1 MPAGRRRY
9 EDGLSEM
16 AHRRDRGGLLLPPSA
31 VLVLVVFSFNDSKF
45 SVDWRG
51 FTLQWYQRLLE
62 RPDIL
67 RGLKASLI
75 VGGAA
80 TIISAVFGTLLA
92 LALGRQ
98 QFRGRRVLEGFLYV
112 PIVTPEIVTGISLLL
127 LFVLLKFPLGLATI
141 TIAHVAF
148 CISFVVIVVLG
159 THPGNGREP
168 GRSRHDPGR

>member
-1 MPAGRRRY
+1 MNTP
-9 EDGLSEM
+9 
-16 AHRRDRGGLLLPPSA
+16 LPRWLIGITGVVYFFLHLP

-75 VGGAA
+75 VGAA
-80 TIISAVFGTLLA
+80 TTVISAVLGTLLA

-98 QFRGRRVLEGFLYV
+98 RFRGRQ
-112 PIVTPEIVTGISLLL
+112 
-127 LFVLLKFPLGLATI
+127 
-141 TIAHVAF
+141 AF
-148 CISFVVIVVLG
+148 
-159 THPGNGREP
+159 
-168 GRSRHDPGR
+168 